1 MKHRMGMKYRMDG
14 EKWTATWDGLGGYG
28 GMSGTWLIE
37 SNRPRAWSG
46 STANATVAELDER
59 RYTTFGAGTDGD
71 RAAHELRRELD
82 RNARVIA
89 AGPALVAAVEELL
102 AHYRDGRRL
111 DVRKH
116 FSALVAESEAQK
128 LLRTIFPEGEE

>member
-1 MKHRMGMKYRMDG
+1 MKYRMDG
-14 EKWTATWDGLGGYG
+14 EKWTATWDGLGGYDCR
-28 GMSGTWLIE
+28 SGAWLIE
-37 SNRPRAWSG
+37 SNRPRPWSVCPR
-46 STANATVAELDER
+46 SPIVAELDER
-59 RYTTFGAGTDGD
+59 NYTPFGAGTNGD

-116 FSALVAESEAQK
+116 FSALVAENEARK
-128 LLRTIFPEGEE
+128 LLASIFPEGEE